1 VRWIRSLPGSWAAQ
15 DSVSGVTPARGQAYA
30 ALGSQVAA
38 VGSGLTVSAYR
49 ADTGKHVW
57 TTNLTG
63 FPPGSVIVSV
73 RVWPGAVTV
82 GVGLPVAA
90 AAPSARGGSNGAGPR
105 QDAAGRGSGTQAGA
119 GVRVTHAG
127 PASQRRWA
135 GIAREEVVLRTA
147 TGHRMGAHPA
157 APFGGAVAA
166 GPNATVIVSEHAVVS
181 YSNRTGAVLWTRA
194 TGPAAQAWQVDG
206 DRLYVTV
213 AAGGYLG
220 TAPVTALRLIDLRT
234 GAERLLRPRGPA
246 FAGAL
251 SLAFGDV
258 VLFSG
263 ADGVTAYSGTTGA
276 LLWRR
281 SRALPDAVDA
291 VRGSLYLI
299 AGNVLHGVN
308 PRTGA
313 PRGRVAGAAAAASSG
328 LYGVREGA
336 VLGIDHGAL
345 GKAWGYE
352 IAAQRVEWTSPT
364 LPWPHYF
371 VDLSGIGGSAPPTV
385 DAVLLAICPQL
396 GPPPPGTTAQP
407 CEKPELV
414 AINR

>member
-1 VRWIRSLPGSWAAQ
+1 M
-15 DSVSGVTPARGQAYA
+15 
-30 ALGSQVAA
+30 
-38 VGSGLTVSAYR
+38 VGSGLTVSAYL

-57 TTNLTG
+57 TTDLTG

-73 RVWPGAVTV
+73 SSWPGVVTV
-82 GVGLPVAA
+82 GVALPPPGAPAA
-90 AAPSARGGSNGAGPR
+90 HGTSGGSSTQGKGSSTQGKGSSAP
-105 QDAAGRGSGTQAGA
+105 GRYKD
-119 GVRVTHAG
+119 
-127 PASQRRWA
+127 
-135 GIAREEVVLRTA
+135 IAREEVVLTAA
-147 TGHRMGAHPA
+147 TGHRLGAHPA

-166 GPNATVIVSEHAVVS
+166 GPAATVIVAERAVVS
-181 YSNRTGAVLWTRA
+181 YSNRAGGVLWSRA

-234 GAERLLRPRGPA
+234 GAERLVRPRGPA

-251 SLAFGDV
+251 SLAFGGV
-258 VLFSG
+258 VIFSG
-263 ADGVTAYSGTTGA
+263 ANGVTAYSGTTGV
-276 LLWRR
+276 LLWHR
-281 SRALPDAVDA
+281 SGVLPDAVDA
-291 VRGSLYLI
+291 VRRSLYLI
-299 AGNVLHGVN
+299 SGNVLRGVN

-313 PRGRVAGAAAAASSG
+313 RRGRVAGAAAAAASSG
-328 LYGVREGA
+328 LYGVREGS

-352 IAAQRVEWTSPT
+352 IAAQRVAWTSRP

-371 VDLSGIGGSAPPTV
+371 ADLSGIGGSAPPAV
-385 DAVLLAICPQL
+385 DAVLLAICPRL
-396 GPPPPGTTAQP
+396 GAPLPGNAGQQ
-407 CEKPELV
+407 CEKPELA